1 LSRSVTPWTAGRAE
15 DARHGRRA
23 FFSEEQIDVKSAK
36 AESLRLRL
44 DRSAAARS
52 IIKQFYIY
60 VVLVLIVLIFSV
72 MKLGE
77 TSLFGRGSFL
87 SPDSIINL
95 LRSAVPILTLSGAFT
110 LLMISGYID
119 LSVGSAM
126 SLTAVVFS
134 LMIFNGFSF
143 LPAFVITLI
152 LGIAMGS
159 LNGCLVMR
167 LRITPVI
174 ATLVTLN
181 LFKGIALL
189 IVPDG
194 LSAIKGSA
202 AKAMPGWINDFAR
215 KEVFLGLPWAFFI
228 AMLVIVALVIVQR
241 KTILGK
247 YATAIGGN
255 RIAAELSGINAVK
268 IVWLLYIIVGFF
280 AALAGIARASYM
292 SLGDPLSGDGM
303 EVNCIIAVL
312 LGGTAFS
319 GGEGSVAKTVVGAL
333 IIICVTTGLMTVIPA
348 YWQTV
353 AKGSVLLAAVVLNHL
368 LVRGNVKA

>member
-1 LSRSVTPWTAGRAE
+1 VKARSGLERSEAVRA
-15 DARHGRRA
+15 R
-23 FFSEEQIDVKSAK
+23 VKS
-36 AESLRLRL
+36 L
-44 DRSAAARS
+44 
-52 IIKQFYIY
+52 YIY
-60 VVLVLIVLIFSV
+60 VVLALIVVLFSV
-72 MKLGE
+72 VKLGRVE
-77 TSLFGRGSFL
+77 MFGRGHFL

-126 SLTAVVFS
+126 SLAAVVYA
-134 LMIFNGFSF
+134 LMILNGFPF
-143 LPAFVITLI
+143 LPALLATLA
-152 LGIAMGS
+152 LGVGMGW
-159 LNGCLVMR
+159 LNGLLVMK

-202 AKAMPGWINDFAR
+202 EKLMPAWINDYAR
-215 KEVFLGLPWAFFI
+215 KAVLLGLPWAFYAAI
-228 AMLVIVALVIVQR
+228 LVIAVLAVVQR

-247 YATAIGGN
+247 YAAAIGGN
-255 RIAAELSGINAVK
+255 RTAAELSGINAVRMG
-268 IVWLLYIIVGFF
+268 WLLYIIVGFF
-280 AALAGIARASYM
+280 AALAGLARASYM

-303 EVNCIIAVL
+303 ELDNIIAVL

-319 GGEGSVAKTVVGAL
+319 GGEGSVLKTIIGAL
-333 IIICVTTGLMTVIPA
+333 IIMCVTTGLMTVIPA
-348 YWQTV
+348 FWQV
-353 AKGSVLLAAVVLNHL
+353 MAKGSVLLLAVVLNHL
-368 LVRGNVKA
+368 LVRGKATA